1 MKKENYFY
9 LKAGFLILLF
19 LMIRFA
25 LQFDGLYGQDAYE
38 YLRYTNE
45 MYSFFV
51 NGTLLGDYF
60 WGLGYPFFGCLFNF
74 IIQNTTM
81 ALQLVSIVAALLTWF
96 YIDKII
102 ELIYNEKPNYLVS
115 LLFFAISPIVFIQSF
130 LVMSDMLACGFITI
144 AIFYL
149 IYYFIHSKNSSYI
162 LGIIF
167 SLLAF
172 YTRYASIVVLLPF
185 ITITLIKIIK
195 ITNYKLLLYS
205 VVIVVIISIPHI
217 LLRSTIVLG
226 FTKHQFLTNWNF
238 MNIFRSSFSSAE
250 GESHNKFINLVYVF
264 YSFFHPQFLAFG
276 LIVLLVSLKNK
287 YKIFIGNKFQNM
299 VLTSIIIYALF
310 LGGISFQNK
319 RFLVLSFPLVI
330 LFCYPILK
338 QILAI
343 DKFSKFL
350 IIGVLVSQF
359 SFIVYFG
366 KNFYERNKLEQTL
379 ANDLKAFSGKTIY
392 IFDMDIALKGR
403 NVQLDYQNIW
413 RKEYFDFNKN
423 ALILVNGAQLE
434 KQWVGKNPLINWNK
448 IKKLSNFKVI
458 KSYRD
463 GWNLYKIQ

>member
-1 MKKENYFY
+1 MNKLNFIRVGFSIILFIIVRFV
-9 LKAGFLILLF
+9 LK
-19 LMIRFA
+19 
-25 LQFDGLYGQDAYE
+25 FDGLYGQDAYE

-74 IIQNTTM
+74 LIQNTTM
-81 ALQLVSIVAALLTWF
+81 ALQLVSIVAALFIWI
-96 YIDKII
+96 YIDKTI
-102 ELIYNEKPNYLVS
+102 ELIYNEKPNHLVS
-115 LLFFAISPIVFIQSF
+115 FLFFTLSPIVIIHGFV
-130 LVMSDMLACGFITI
+130 VMSDMLACCFTVM

-149 IYYFIHSKNSSYI
+149 LHFFKHSKYSSYI

-172 YTRYASIVVLLPF
+172 QTRYASIVVILLF
-185 ITITLIKIIK
+185 LTITFIKIIK
-195 ITNYKLLLYS
+195 SKNYKLLLYS
-205 VVIVVIISIPHI
+205 AVIVVIISTPHI
-217 LLRSTIVLG
+217 LLRSTTVLG

-238 MNIFRSSFSSAE
+238 MNIFRSSFSSIE

-276 LIVLLVSLKNK
+276 LIVLLVSFKKK
-287 YKIFIGNKFQNM
+287 YKIFVGNKFQHM
-299 VLTSIIIYALF
+299 VLASIIIYALF

-319 RFLVLSFPLVI
+319 RFLVLSFPIVI
-330 LFCYPILK
+330 LFCYPVLK
-338 QILAI
+338 QILTI
-343 DKFSKFL
+343 DKFSNYL

-366 KNFYERNKLEQTL
+366 KMFYQRNQLEQTI
-379 ANDLKAFSGKTIY
+379 ANDLIIYSGKTIY

-413 RKEYFDFNKN
+413 YKEYESFNTN
-423 ALILVNGAQLE
+423 ALVLVNGAQLE
-434 KQWVGKNPLINWNK
+434 KQWIGKNPLINWNK
-448 IKKLSNFKVI
+448 LKLLGNLKVI
-458 KSYRD
+458 KSYGD
-463 GWNLYKIQ
+463 GWFLYQVQ